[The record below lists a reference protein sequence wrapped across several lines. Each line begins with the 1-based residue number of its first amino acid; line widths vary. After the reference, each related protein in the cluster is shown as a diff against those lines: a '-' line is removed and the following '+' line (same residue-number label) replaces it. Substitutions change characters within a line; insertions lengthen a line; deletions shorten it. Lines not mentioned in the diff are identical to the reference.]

1 MVSEKNIRLQITF
14 PKNLANEMSE
24 VQDKAGLS
32 KSKIVTMALESY
44 LSENDI
50 IRNGN
55 FILVRPK
62 KK

>member
-14 PKNLANEMSE
+14 PKNLANAMSE

-32 KSKIVTMALESY
+32 KSKIVSMALESY

>member
-14 PKNLANEMSE
+14 PKKLANEMSE